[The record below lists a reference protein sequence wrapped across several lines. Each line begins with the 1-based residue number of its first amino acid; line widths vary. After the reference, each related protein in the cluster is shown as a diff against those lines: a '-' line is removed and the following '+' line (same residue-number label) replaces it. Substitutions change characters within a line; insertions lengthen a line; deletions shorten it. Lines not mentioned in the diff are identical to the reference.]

1 MTKARTNADNYA
13 ADITG
18 VTAGT
23 GITGGG
29 TSGTVTVTNELVTTI
44 DAAGDLLYG
53 TGSDAAG
60 RLAIG
65 TANQVLQVNSGA
77 TAPEWVTAAGGGAN
91 WSLLNAGGTSLTGT
105 SVTVSGISGA
115 DKIMVIVAGLSTT
128 YAYGSSIEVRL
139 NGDAGSNYYAFGGQ
153 ISNTGAAESMVLEVN
168 QTHTTIR
175 LANTSTDIASTASG
189 AITFTGCNS
198 SGVKQF
204 IGSGGGARATG
215 TSNNNRTVQ
224 GYYNSSSVITSVS
237 IRATNDTM
245 DAGTVFVYTSA

>member
-105 SVTVSGISGA
+105 LVTVSGISGA

-128 YAYGSSIEVRL
+128 YAYGSTIQVRL
-139 NGDAGSNYYAFGGQ
+139 NADAGSNYYAFGGQ
-153 ISNTGAAESMVLEVN
+153 ISNTGTASSMVLEVN
-168 QTHTTIR
+168 QTHNYRQVSKYLYRYCKHCFRCNHFYR
-175 LANTSTDIASTASG
+175 L
-189 AITFTGCNS
+189 
-198 SGVKQF
+198 QF
-204 IGSGGGARATG
+204 
-215 TSNNNRTVQ
+215 
-224 GYYNSSSVITSVS
+224 
-237 IRATNDTM
+237 
-245 DAGTVFVYTSA
+245 